1 MHGSLV
7 EPGMRPPQAAVI
19 AYPADVIA
27 TIANELLHDV
37 G

>member
-7 EPGMRPPQAAVI
+7 EPGMRPPRAAVI
-19 AYPADVIA
+19 ANPADVIT